1 MCVYIIQKEFRMKAH
16 TSVSLSRG
24 ICCLLRLVFT
34 QGPAQCGG
42 PYMWGRGTEA
52 VSLVS
57 P

>member
-1 MCVYIIQKEFRMKAH
+1 MRFYIIQKEFRMKVH
-16 TSVSLSRG
+16 TSVSLSRC
-24 ICCLLRLVFT
+24 ILMLVFT

-42 PYMWGRGTEA
+42 PYAWGRGTDA